1 MKRRQGNIT
10 KRGKNSWQIKFAV
23 PSVDGKRQQRYAT
36 VRGTLKDAQR
46 KLTELLNAA
55 DTGMLPDPCDMTLA
69 EYLRAWLKSAH
80 EQSPKTLERY
90 GELAE
95 RQIIPH
101 LGITKLQK
109 LKPEAIR
116 QWHNNLLED
125 GLSSRTVG
133 HAHRL
138 LRLVLGYGVKS
149 GMLVRNVATIQAPP
163 KVEATE
169 IQILEQDQIKTV
181 LAALDG
187 HMLFPIVSLA
197 LATGMRRGELLALQW
212 GVIDLDRATL
222 RVERSVE
229 ETRAGLRIKE
239 PKSKRGRRTIS
250 LSSDAV
256 AVLRAH
262 KVKQLELRLALGM
275 GNITPDTF
283 VFSTVEGGLRS
294 PDNLSRDWART
305 VKAKKLPDVSFHAL
319 RHTHVSMLI
328 SQKVDILAISR
339 RIGHSRASTTLD
351 NYGHLMQGS
360 DEAAAKA
367 IEGMLK

>member
-10 KRGKNSWQIKFAV
+10 KRGKDSWQIKFDV
-23 PSVDGKRQQRYAT
+23 PSVDGKRRQRYAT
-36 VRGTLKDAQR
+36 VRGTYRDAQR

-55 DTGMLPDPCDMTLA
+55 DTGTLPDPCDATVA
-69 EYLRAWLKSAH
+69 EYLRAWLKSAN

-95 RQIIPH
+95 WQIIPH
-101 LGITKLQK
+101 LGATKLQQ

-116 QWHNNLLED
+116 QWHNILLSK
-125 GLSSRTVG
+125 GLKARTVG

-138 LRLVLGYGVKS
+138 LRLVLGYAVKN
-149 GMLVRNVATIQAPP
+149 GTLARNVVAIHAPP
-163 KVEATE
+163 KVEAPE
-169 IQILEQDQIKTV
+169 IEILEPDQIKTV

-187 HMLFPIVSLA
+187 HKLLPIVSLA
-197 LATGMRRGELLALQW
+197 LATGMRRGELLALPW
-212 GVIDLDRATL
+212 SVIDLDRATL
-222 RVERSVE
+222 RIERSVE
-229 ETRAGLRIKE
+229 ETGAGLRIKE

-256 AVLRAH
+256 AMLRAH

-275 GNITPDTF
+275 GNITPDTL
-283 VFSTVEGGLRS
+283 VFSNIEGGLMS
-294 PDNLSRDWART
+294 PDNLSADWNRFVKTRD
-305 VKAKKLPDVSFHAL
+305 LPRVSFHAL

-328 SQKVDILAISR
+328 SQGVDILAISR

-351 NYGHLMQGS
+351 NYGHLMRGS

-367 IEGMLK
+367 IEGLLK

>member
-1 MKRRQGNIT
+1 
-10 KRGKNSWQIKFAV
+10 
-23 PSVDGKRQQRYAT
+23 
-36 VRGTLKDAQR
+36 
-46 KLTELLNAA
+46 
-55 DTGMLPDPCDMTLA
+55 
-69 EYLRAWLKSAH
+69 
-80 EQSPKTLERY
+80 
-90 GELAE
+90 
-95 RQIIPH
+95 
-101 LGITKLQK
+101 
-109 LKPEAIR
+109 
-116 QWHNNLLED
+116 
-125 GLSSRTVG
+125 
-133 HAHRL
+133 
-138 LRLVLGYGVKS
+138 
-149 GMLVRNVATIQAPP
+149 
-163 KVEATE
+163 
-169 IQILEQDQIKTV
+169 
-181 LAALDG
+181 
-187 HMLFPIVSLA
+187 
-197 LATGMRRGELLALQW
+197 
-212 GVIDLDRATL
+212 
-222 RVERSVE
+222 VE

-275 GNITPDTF
+275 GNIAPDTF

-305 VKAKKLPDVSFHAL
+305 VKAKKLPDVLFHAL